1 LHPLTLSSDWLDLE
15 MQSYQREN
23 QGLQVLNEIVEY
35 AKSLGVLGFGDIDE
49 RTNLGGLDDKAAVSH
64 LNRK

>member
-1 LHPLTLSSDWLDLE
+1 